1 MFCFG
6 GNENGT
12 GAVTWKENHGGKMV
26 ELHRKEVEWIR
37 HRGDL
42 TKVKRW
48 EKSSEKYEKAYTI
61 SLEKSEKSKFYGTH
75 GSEMLTLAWL

>member
-6 GNENGT
+6 GNENRT

-26 ELHRKEVEWIR
+26 ELHIKEAERVI

-48 EKSSEKYEKAYTI
+48 EKSSEKNEKAYTI
-61 SLEKSEKSKFYGTH
+61 SLEKSE
-75 GSEMLTLAWL
+75 